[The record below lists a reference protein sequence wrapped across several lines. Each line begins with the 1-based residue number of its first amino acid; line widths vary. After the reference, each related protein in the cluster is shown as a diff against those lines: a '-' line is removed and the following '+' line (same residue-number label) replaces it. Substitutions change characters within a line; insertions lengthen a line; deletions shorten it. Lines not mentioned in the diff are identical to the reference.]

1 MTCNA
6 HGRPTGARVHVI
18 EASAARTL
26 GKLQWTALRCR
37 RPDCRGPHQTP
48 WHVANQKRCGDTD
61 ARAGRW
67 PGMDRHMTR
76 EHWRSLGLKR
86 TTQPEYEAGT
96 LRTIEAA
103 GTAVVGIPK
112 HGTGHQVL
120 GTASSNEE
128 AVVIATMLR
137 LFNPN

>member
-6 HGRPTGARVHVI
+6 QGYPAGARVHVI
-18 EASAARTL
+18 KA
-26 GKLQWTALRCR
+26 
-37 RPDCRGPHQTP
+37 P
-48 WHVANQKRCGDTD
+48 WPVANQWCCGDTG
-61 ARAGRW
+61 AAASRW

-76 EHWRSLGLKR
+76 EHWLSLGLKEAAR
-86 TTQPEYEAGT
+86 PVFEAGT

-112 HGTGHQVL
+112 HGTGHHVL
-120 GTASSNEE
+120 GTATCNEE

-137 LFNPN
+137 PFNPN